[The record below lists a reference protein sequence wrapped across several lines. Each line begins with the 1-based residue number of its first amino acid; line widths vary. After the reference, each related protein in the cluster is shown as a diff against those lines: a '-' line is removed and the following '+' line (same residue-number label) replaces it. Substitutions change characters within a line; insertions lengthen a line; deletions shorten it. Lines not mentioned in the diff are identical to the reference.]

1 MIWNI
6 KEFESLVQG
15 CYGEELLKKLESPLS
30 SVLWK
35 FMLADY
41 HADESRRLYR
51 SYISEESEEGSI
63 KELVYVIGQVLKAES
78 GSEEANKFKEAR
90 MLSEAHIIAYAQSL
104 HSTADILA
112 QVIYIGIN
120 LESNLTKPIPED
132 NISLKNINDCMRK
145 KEFALNVVKSIDAL
159 IKSPEFQYLQAY
171 VNKTKHQSLVDLT
184 HYVSLNTPKYG
195 ILMLPFEYKGHSFP
209 EKWADDFV
217 IQDFQTIKKSVFC
230 IGHEL
235 NKFLEKMS

>member
-6 KEFESLVQG
+6 KEFESLVQL
-15 CYGEELLKKLESPLS
+15 CYGEELLKKLKSSLS

-51 SYISEESEEGSI
+51 SYLSKESEEGSI
-63 KELVYVIGQVLKAES
+63 KELVYVIGQVLKAGS

-90 MLSEAHIIAYAQSL
+90 ILSEAHLISFAQSL
-104 HSTADILA
+104 HSVADILA

-120 LESNLTKPIPED
+120 LESKLTNPIPAD
-132 NISLKNINDCMRK
+132 KICLKSINESMRK
-145 KEFALNVVKSIDAL
+145 KKFALNVVESIDTL
-159 IKSPEFQYLQAY
+159 IKLPEFQYLQAY

-184 HYVSLNTPKYG
+184 HYISLNTPKYG
-195 ILMLPFEYKGHSFP
+195 ILILPFEYKGYSFP

-217 IQDFQTIKKSVFC
+217 IQDFQTIKKSIIC
-230 IGHEL
+230 IGNEL
-235 NKFLEKMS
+235 NKFLEKML